1 MNVNEIKMMIDTI
14 YPFGLI
20 NLKTQ
25 RRQHLELIEYMLIK
39 LIITKMRVKPVF
51 GVPTLPSG

>member
-1 MNVNEIKMMIDTI
+1 MDVNEIKMMIDNSINNNTI

-25 RRQHLELIEYMLIK
+25 RRQHLELIEYMVIK
-39 LIITKMRVKPVF
+39 LIITKM
-51 GVPTLPSG
+51 